1 MKDILHI
8 YMMQLSS
15 VIQCLCAVIYTYIL
29 FLLVCYTVC
38 VLLGHIWS
46 NVTKYIYSSTVP
58 FLMYFGIYVFFYL
71 TLSLLLFLFYIY
83 LDNFV

>member
-29 FLLVCYTVC
+29 FLLVYYTVC
-38 VLLGHIWS
+38 VLLGHI
-46 NVTKYIYSSTVP
+46 
-58 FLMYFGIYVFFYL
+58 
-71 TLSLLLFLFYIY
+71 
-83 LDNFV
+83 